1 MTPYRSV
8 QLPAWFFPIGA
19 ALIYLTSL
27 SAIFVH
33 ESREP
38 SPLAIAFFA
47 PSVLAG
53 FVIGRFWAVALPVGV
68 IAVSQYWVGLQGEDL
83 QDAPVIAMVAGLLVG
98 VAVPRLYEKA
108 LLLRHRQGQPQAAHE
123 TRAAQDAP
131 APRWSAPMRILR
143 RVLSRDAVDDAL
155 DRFRFWIDT
164 FPFGLYQPVP
174 SLPRTR
180 ATRGAGSESRWDAM
194 LPVLRAHGVES
205 AVDIGACEGY
215 FAIKLSDAGIPTIA
229 VEKIPS
235 NYRTALYAVR
245 RNGAR
250 DVGVL
255 AMDVTPEN
263 IVALPAADGVLCL
276 SVWHHFVRSRGLAE
290 GTEMLQAIWMHTRK
304 VMFFDTGETEMP
316 ADYRL
321 PPMTPDSRA
330 WLTEYLATTC
340 EGSRIEHL
348 GIHRAFDPSGNAVR
362 RNLFAVIRTTPLD

>member
-1 MTPYRSV
+1 MTPDRSV

-19 ALIYLTSL
+19 AVIYLASL

-53 FVIGRFWAVALPVGV
+53 LVIGRFWAVALPLGV
-68 IAVSQYWVGLQGEDL
+68 IAVAQYWVGIQGEDL
-83 QDAPVIAMVAGLLVG
+83 EDIPILTMAGGLLVG
-98 VAVPRLYEKA
+98 VAVPRLYESA
-108 LLLRHRQGQPQAAHE
+108 LRLRQPQAPPRELQDA
-123 TRAAQDAP
+123 RAPRDAP
-131 APRWSAPMRILR
+131 APRWSAFKRILR
-143 RVLSRDAVDDAL
+143 RFLSRDAVDDVL
-155 DRFRFWIDT
+155 DRVRFWIDT

-215 FAIKLSDAGIPTIA
+215 FAIKLADAGIPTIA
-229 VEKIPS
+229 VEKVPS

-255 AMDVTPEN
+255 AMEVTPEN
-263 IVALPAADGVLCL
+263 IVALPAADGILCL
-276 SVWHHFVRSRGLAE
+276 SVWHHFVRSGGLAE
-290 GTEMLQAIWMHTRK
+290 ATEMLEAVWMHTRK

-316 ADYRL
+316 SDYRL
-321 PPMTPDSRA
+321 PPMTPDPRA
-330 WLTEYLATTC
+330 WLTEYLAASC

-348 GIHRAFDPSGNAVR
+348 GTHRAFDPSGNAVR
-362 RNLFAVIRTTPLD
+362 RNLFAVIRTAPVE